1 MFLEFLGSSGFP
13 KFIIKSPSF
22 SQLLKTWEKVGK
34 IEIQRGGIV
43 IKKKN
48 YKGRCEKRIVV
59 KCDGICKTYDKI
71 QDRMVDLLSE
81 DNSVKKIRC
90 NVLMDGT
97 DYTSDIVCTMED
109 DSLVVYECCFRHL
122 LKRPTV
128 ANLLQQSREYWI
140 KHGIKE
146 EDWRLAVD
154 AEKQINEKE

>member
-1 MFLEFLGSSGFP
+1 M
-13 KFIIKSPSF
+13 K
-22 SQLLKTWEKVGK
+22 
-34 IEIQRGGIV
+34 IQRGGIA

-48 YKGRCEKRIVV
+48 YKGRCEKRTVT

-97 DYTSDIVCTMED
+97 DYTSDIICTMED
-109 DSLVVYECCFRHL
+109 NSLVVYECCFRHL

>member
-1 MFLEFLGSSGFP
+1 MFMRFLGLSGFP
-13 KFIIKSPSF
+13 KFAIKTPSF
-22 SQLLKTWEKVGK
+22 SQLLKTWEKVG
-34 IEIQRGGIV
+34 EIGCQEGGVFIR
-43 IKKKN
+43 KKN
-48 YKGRCEKRIVV
+48 YKGRCEKRTVA
-59 KCDGICKTYDKI
+59 KCDGICKTYDRI
-71 QDRMVDLLSE
+71 QDRMVDILSE

-97 DYTSDIVCTMED
+97 EYTSDIVCTMED
-109 DSLVVYECCFRHL
+109 GSLVVYECCLRHL